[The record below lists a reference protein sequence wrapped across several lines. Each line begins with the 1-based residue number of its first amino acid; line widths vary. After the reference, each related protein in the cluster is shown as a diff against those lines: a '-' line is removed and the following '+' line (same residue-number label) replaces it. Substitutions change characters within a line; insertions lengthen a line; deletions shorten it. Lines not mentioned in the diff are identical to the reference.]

1 MKKQKLSKDLNE
13 GEIAKTSLLLDITT
27 TEANESV
34 LDDAFKSYVMSTRV
48 PNILLNQSNIQNR
61 QGLNILHQMRQ
72 HVLLDNRYIEKKD
85 MLECIKGG
93 NDGAIFGVW
102 EYMSKN
108 ASKEQL
114 ENLMLVYKKGKS
126 MEKLNV
132 HFNESLRGE
141 IMKEAVASKFQL
153 SLS

>member
-1 MKKQKLSKDLNE
+1 MM
-13 GEIAKTSLLLDITT
+13 
-27 TEANESV
+27 V
-34 LDDAFKSYVMSTRV
+34 LYLVYGS
-48 PNILLNQSNIQNR
+48 
-61 QGLNILHQMRQ
+61 
-72 HVLLDNRYIEKKD
+72 
-85 MLECIKGG
+85 
-93 NDGAIFGVW
+93 
-102 EYMSKN
+102 MSKN